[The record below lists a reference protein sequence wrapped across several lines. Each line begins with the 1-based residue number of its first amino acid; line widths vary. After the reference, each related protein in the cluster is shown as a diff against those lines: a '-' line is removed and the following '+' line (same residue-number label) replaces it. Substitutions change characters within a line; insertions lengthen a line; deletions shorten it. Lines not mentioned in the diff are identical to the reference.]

1 MNKKK
6 FYIAGGV
13 AILVFV
19 LLILLLGSGG
29 DKNSEQQVTTD
40 EQTTSEPTSTV
51 TSSGSQV
58 KAPVPVEKKL
68 TYEQAL
74 LVYADKRFQFDSLCQ
89 ASPAQR
95 VVKNNSEIMLD
106 NRANVARPIYI
117 DGTRY
122 SLAAYGFKIVKLS
135 SNNLPHTTIID
146 CGTGKNSAKV
156 ILN

>member
-1 MNKKK
+1 
-6 FYIAGGV
+6 
-13 AILVFV
+13 
-19 LLILLLGSGG
+19 LGSGG
-29 DKNSEQQVTTD
+29 DKNAEQQIPANEQVTG
-40 EQTTSEPTSTV
+40 ESTSTA

-58 KAPVPVEKKL
+58 KVPAPVEKKL

-74 LVYADKRFQFDSLCQ
+74 LIYADKRFQFDSLCQ

-95 VVKNNSEIMLD
+95 VIKNNTEIMLD
-106 NRANVARPIYI
+106 NRANVVRPIYV